1 MPMKCMQHTISYDCI
16 HSQIHKLLDLKQLSI
31 FVSLEYRPCLGS
43 GSFSKSASWRSSPR
57 WCRNQLLEK
66 ASCAVWGSFS
76 NGAFGEDGGAAV
88 QAEGRGVGRA
98 SRAEGRGGGAASRA
112 EGRGSGASIHAEGR
126 GSRAEAAGEPSCR
139 GVEAAADG
147 SVGRS
152 SAEATAGRSS
162 GGGSRSSQLGSP
174 AANGGGRRGG
184 LGWSR

>member
-1 MPMKCMQHTISYDCI
+1 MYAVVIGP
-16 HSQIHKLLDLKQLSI
+16 
-31 FVSLEYRPCLGS
+31 VWGS

-76 NGAFGEDGGAAV
+76 NRAFGEDGGAAV

-98 SRAEGRGGGAASRA
+98 SRAEGRGGGA
-112 EGRGSGASIHAEGR
+112 SIHAEGR

-139 GVEAAADG
+139 GVEVAADG

-152 SAEATAGRSS
+152 SVEATAGRSS

>member
-1 MPMKCMQHTISYDCI
+1 MVVAGGAWLGGPAQSCCELNRDEVVLI
-16 HSQIHKLLDLKQLSI
+16 LDL
-31 FVSLEYRPCLGS
+31 VVGPVWGS

-98 SRAEGRGGGAASRA
+98 SRAEGRGG
-112 EGRGSGASIHAEGR
+112 GASIHAEGR

>member
-1 MPMKCMQHTISYDCI
+1 MHIKKDCTP
-16 HSQIHKLLDLKQLSI
+16 KQSRFLHPKRGGGA
-31 FVSLEYRPCLGS
+31 VSTNFNLGPVWGS

-98 SRAEGRGGGAASRA
+98 SRAEGRG
-112 EGRGSGASIHAEGR
+112 SGASIHAEGR

-139 GVEAAADG
+139 GVEVAADG

-152 SAEATAGRSS
+152 SVEATAGRSS
-162 GGGSRSSQLGSP
+162 GGGSRSSLLGSP